1 MAGIQSEQIIWP
13 EAQYPEIKE
22 NIEGPRPENP
32 DDTFLIEGATPY
44 QQSEETPAVDLNSPD
59 LISDPQDEQDYPSQS
74 MNPTLFQTGDNPDLS
89 EIMRSRDLVGAAYP
103 AFRPFVRQL
112 AAEGVPVSRTHEALA
127 MLEDQLRATMK
138 PDELDMYFGR
148 NDDSRWV
155 ERFLLET
162 NWTDRLSRELGIT
175 GREAA
180 ERLEVAKKTGLS
192 LRLLS
197 DPAVFKKALE
207 GKKLSDSK
215 KEAVKNN
222 YRIEDLQDKIGRS
235 STSDMFTV
243 LETEWWG
250 NKNLTDEQK
259 KYLDSSR
266 KARKEL
272 YNKVADLR
280 NVIYTSR
287 AADILGSGTSLF
299 TQQFITP
306 LPEIMRNAAMLFGL
320 TTATGLAVP
329 EIADASAVALPGT
342 YGLVTSALGAIAKLG
357 VNHPFSAAMLLGGAA
372 ISGAAFEHTM
382 MLEGGMLY
390 DEILDALDEGADAFQ
405 KDESARA
412 AQDSNYTAR
421 KPWNPAKNRL
431 LAAKLALIGGAINGY
446 IEIGNMGIMLNTVS
460 GGAYDRAK
468 DMLIKSVGGENG
480 MLSKMGKRQLKSW
493 AARALKDYAIN
504 YIKSSGTEGLEE
516 YLQSLFSNTLLEI
529 GKAIAGKSNRS
540 VKEVLEAIHRDGWGG
555 FTEIAK
561 GMLVT
566 GIPGGVINAGARY
579 QESVREKAIAAQ
591 PKLFSDDQAARIE
604 AEKTLRAED
613 AEHVPTSEIKTEPLS
628 ETGTQGELKTA
639 APDFAYDPANVVTG
653 IEDAD
658 VKASAAP
665 AAEPEQTPSSEA
677 APTPETQPEQ
687 ADKQTEQTEEAAEP
701 AVPAAEQE
709 TEKAKTELRPASPE
723 RVGAAYQE
731 TVLPSSVYVSSE
743 AMDAYLQTL
752 PENERETLRQ
762 ALRMRKVD
770 KTGEY
775 LMRAKD
781 FVAAG
786 KRFDGLE
793 RAVAEDVRRG
803 PLGMTR
809 RELTSIKD
817 KVRYKESDPMEGSSQ
832 IAVEAR
838 EVRDDMTKKLR
849 AIGYSQEQAEVM
861 ADAQAHAIF
870 GFSRLYGIDPVT
882 GNWTGEVLS
891 PKAWYE
897 QLEIRRAQQQTPQ
910 ESAAEAAGT
919 IAQDNNGV
927 FNQELFQPD
936 DYDENGRIRPEVIRE
951 ITDELNAIRSEAQ
964 ANGTYLMAENGN
976 PSNLPA
982 GVWEMVRTRRFREWF
997 GESKIVD
1004 ANGEPKIVY
1013 HGTTQAGFTQ
1023 FDTAGSHKT
1032 ADAGAFFSDRK
1043 QIAGTY
1049 AGGVETSLAP
1059 EYDESGNLVVDEYD
1073 ETLPLDS
1080 EHYLY
1085 PVFLKVEHPYVV
1097 DAQGRNWDEVGDISI
1112 YNNETDEYIYE
1123 KEDGTPFMSMDD
1135 ARDYIET
1142 ELGDPDFEIYEAMAS
1157 EEATTDEIARAVY
1170 KGDYGGDYVDGV
1182 EVPYDGVIFAN
1193 VVDEGPAGRGYS
1205 DESTVISV
1213 PTPEQIKSVDNRG
1226 TFDARENIFYQNAAN
1241 IAKLTSEERAVWDEA
1256 VQGLTESER
1265 SRIEN
1270 GNVSSARG
1278 FVSAYEIMPSI
1289 DEYAAA
1295 AIAGRA
1301 KKGWY
1306 ARSAVA
1312 LREIFGE
1319 DTDRFTAL
1327 LAATSPRCSVETNL
1341 MNSLKVWKAWN
1352 EWTQQHPGWEQW
1364 DDIEKRR
1371 AIIQV
1376 MRENMQQ
1383 ADLAEEG
1390 ETGESTQG
1398 QKKQNEDKKTKEKLG
1413 PVLPSWVNNTVTALT
1428 TSDAAKIVLSG
1439 PKVHSFMH
1447 NLRGDLSYVTN
1458 DTWMANSI
1466 GRLQEIFSG
1475 SDYKPEQGDAGY
1487 SLRYLAMN
1495 ARVRLTAEMLT
1506 QQTGEKWEPAEV
1518 QETIWSWGKT
1528 LTEYAK
1534 NLAKTQKKKYNEG
1547 GKKGDA
1553 PVVPSFR
1560 EIIDSG
1566 VLTDEMIG
1574 STVDFAQLVTQGD
1587 GVNDYRTVLEEA
1599 GYGEKL
1605 EQLDKEIAAR
1615 PMEGRGPESPA
1626 DQGTVRHAPASG
1638 LDGRRDALYRV
1649 ADRFDASFRGGDEI
1663 HKKLLAVRSQFGS
1676 VFGPRDGYSD
1686 GYQNRG
1692 DVSDQSER
1700 GGTERGS
1707 SEPFVGPYQVY
1718 RGREGN
1724 RRSTGILL
1732 SVDFDLGL
1740 KNPVKVKATAEYVLD
1755 RGVAA
1760 NLKEVFAATPRFYEL
1775 AMDEKN
1781 IAKSAK
1787 AFRQALLRARKSQGI
1802 VGLCVEVKSLKDYM
1816 NQSEDSDAPKIARL
1830 VLTEGARAGFAI
1842 TEDGD
1847 IVSAFSMK
1855 GAPIV
1860 DGEEAKPNK
1869 KGKFPTSIHA
1879 MLMLAVQMGGRHMDC
1894 FDTVLPR
1901 LYSHMGFRAVSRC
1914 AWNEKYKPT
1923 GWNNKVKKFLE
1934 EYNNGEP
1941 DVVFLVYDP
1950 NYNSLY
1956 RSGEGVMAADYGAAS
1971 EIARQE
1977 MAKLR
1982 EQSQTLSQQSAQT
1995 FNQDAVANSIGDTEH
2010 GYGVAVNEKGQ
2021 LVGGSNRFEQSAFQ
2035 GSKVKGIKQFD
2046 WQTYSGTGEGGAAHG
2061 AGTYAAQER
2070 AVAEGYREYLN
2081 DNEYDYTFTQGGK
2094 NINEDLATAL
2104 KRTLPSA
2111 LKEAVERGG
2120 ALELDDYQK
2129 TVLANL
2135 QKRAEIE
2142 RRWESY
2148 RDRQIMTEQSIIE
2161 KIDAN
2166 PGMTLQE
2173 FFKVFKQP
2181 LQDGRKVGLAFDD
2194 AYHHATQ
2201 NAIRDGRDSATL
2213 ADFRAVIED
2222 DLKPMLLWRDDVLK
2236 DAEVLASA
2244 DLAGINVKRRQ
2255 GGALYELDV
2264 PENDVLL
2271 DEQKAFKEQ
2280 SKTVKDSLRALYEGM
2295 TAQQKRD
2302 FAARL
2307 FPDKFTRGHE
2317 VELEELI
2324 RAFKEPAHLFELLSD
2339 ATKSPPA
2346 RNNARGALRSLGY
2359 TEEQLDRFYR
2369 DSDLAR
2375 TEAAR
2380 FAEKDAGKL
2389 AELQQQLEQERAAN
2403 DAKEKQFLEKGIFN
2417 SLSRTTKIPGRG
2429 IYNAIAY
2436 ALRDDKMNDP
2446 RAASLALNNAG
2457 IKGITYDGAQDGRC
2471 FVIFDDNAIEIVNR
2485 YEQEKS
2491 QGQPRGSITFNGRL
2505 NEGGTA
2511 VIDLFKAADASTFI
2525 HESAHFL
2532 LQSYLDFGRMVNAPA
2547 QLKQDLGVILNFLGV
2562 KDAGEVGR
2570 EQHEKWA
2577 RTVELYFM
2585 EGKAP
2590 SSALAKVFARMKR
2603 WLLGI
2608 YHHAR
2613 HLNTEI
2619 TPEVREVLDRLYAGM
2634 NEEDAEVATL
2644 SDLRQDDEAAA
2655 EAVARMEAEE
2665 AQEQQDAASPKTQ
2678 NRRQASRIR
2687 EALKRAAER
2696 RRKAQAELKAKQQ
2709 ERKLLK
2715 KEIAGILKKIKA
2727 AAEDKGI
2734 LWAFQEKI
2742 RGVLAGYTLK
2752 NPSRQKLMQ
2761 AMELYNYLI
2770 DHPGEMSIEDYAP
2783 ADRAYIEMLG
2793 TTMLPDM
2800 TLGEL
2805 RALGQHIEELR
2816 EEGKKAYEQWK
2827 AARQQRRDQMW
2838 NECYAALGEIP
2849 SSEGKAIRGARDLRK
2864 EYKGMKGKLEKAK
2877 DWTLAATL
2885 NSHRLMDWIG
2895 NGKGLFKSAWTK
2907 WLINKPNGIHDTY
2920 LRNRNDRYVKIDA
2933 VLQANGL
2940 TKFDLGRTRVI
2951 DGQQYSIDE
2960 MLSVYALMKNEK
2972 GRKALIYGNFKGL
2985 TDPEGHAAR
2994 IVQALTRE
3002 EINVAD
3008 AVLQD
3013 YEDSFDRLN
3022 KRFIEAFNEGMV
3034 KEENYSPMKR
3044 LEYTNGQGVVDAES
3058 EETLEGRSVAAGRMA
3073 GLERGFLV
3081 RRMEISEAH
3090 QQPVDL
3096 GLLSI
3101 WSDQVTAQEHTAAFA
3116 EYAGD
3121 LSSFLKRRNEVN
3133 GMTMAKAIRMKYGTE
3148 AWQSV
3153 VGYANLI
3160 ILNESRQAHD
3170 VMNGIS
3176 SKLVRAMSMV
3186 YIAGNLGGPLKQIA
3200 SLPRFALTAGL
3211 PRLVSHIGRWAAN
3224 PAKYMEESY
3233 RLDPQLRERKP
3244 NAAYAAMRID
3254 PTVMS
3259 WANYRSQQG
3268 LKALMW
3274 LLGVMDRSVAAIGWR
3289 ATYDAEIARGASRQ
3303 DAHLAAQRAVALTQ
3317 QVPNPKDMP
3326 AYWRQSGLAKLMMV
3340 FSSNSIP
3347 IWGMTVYDLA
3357 KAIQRGSWPAA
3368 FKTTFALSL
3377 AAIATMYMSHG
3388 LPDGDD
3394 DDSLLD
3400 WMVDAFTEQTI
3411 TSLPIIGKDM
3421 FAAYDELINRNKRGT
3436 TYSALVTPVA
3446 RTIQGAQRI
3455 MSEKADEV
3463 MQSGLTRRET
3473 GVWQVAEGLSLLLGG
3488 LPVTMARRI
3497 RTALKSGDANEAMR
3511 IMLAWQRQKKK
3522 ATKKAVSW

>member
-44 QQSEETPAVDLNSPD
+44 QQSEEMPAVDLNSPD

-162 NWTDRLSRELGIT
+162 NWTDRLSRVLGIT
-175 GREAA
+175 GQEAA

-259 KYLDSSR
+259 KYLDSNR

-287 AADILGSGTSLF
+287 AADILGSGTSLV

-357 VNHPFSAAMLLGGAA
+357 VNHPFSAAVLLGGAA

-446 IEIGNMGIMLNTVS
+446 IEIGNMGIMLNAVS

-493 AARALKDYAIN
+493 AARALKDWAIN

-540 VKEVLEAIHRDGWGG
+540 AKEVLEAIHQDGWGG

-639 APDFAYDPANVVTG
+639 APDFAYDPANVVAG

-658 VKASAAP
+658 VKAAAP
-665 AAEPEQTPSSEA
+665 AAEPEQTPSPEA
-677 APTPETQPEQ
+677 APTPETQIEQ
-687 ADKQTEQTEEAAEP
+687 TDKQTEDTAEP
-701 AVPAAEQE
+701 AAPAAEQE

-762 ALRMRKVD
+762 VLRMRKVD

-775 LMRAKD
+775 IMRAKD

-793 RAVAEDVRRG
+793 RAVADDVRRG
-803 PLGMTR
+803 SLGMTR

-870 GFSRLYGIDPVT
+870 GFSRLYGIDPAT

-910 ESAAEAAGT
+910 ESAAEAADT

-927 FNQELFQPD
+927 FNQELFQPE
-936 DYDENGRIRPEVIRE
+936 DYDENGRIHPEVIRE

-964 ANGTYLMAENGN
+964 ANGTYLKAPNGN
-976 PSNLPA
+976 DSNLPV

-997 GESKIVD
+997 GESKIID

-1013 HGTTQAGFTQ
+1013 HGTSNI
-1023 FDTAGSHKT
+1023 FDSFDKTRIGSHFGLPAT
-1032 ADAGAFFSDRK
+1032 GRLGFYFTNDDALAND
-1043 QIAGTY
+1043 Y
-1049 AGGVETSLAP
+1049 AAHGYVM
-1059 EYDESGNLVVDEYD
+1059 
-1073 ETLPLDS
+1073 
-1080 EHYLY
+1080 
-1085 PVFLKVEHPYVV
+1085 PVFLRINNPLVIEDTGWGSAVNQTDARESDLRRWAQEGEHDGIIV
-1097 DAQGRNWDEVGDISI
+1097 RS
-1112 YNNETDEYIYE
+1112 TDE
-1123 KEDGTPFMSMDD
+1123 
-1135 ARDYIET
+1135 
-1142 ELGDPDFEIYEAMAS
+1142 ELLSGEPDTVYVAFE
-1157 EEATTDEIARAVY
+1157 
-1170 KGDYGGDYVDGV
+1170 
-1182 EVPYDGVIFAN
+1182 
-1193 VVDEGPAGRGYS
+1193 
-1205 DESTVISV
+1205 
-1213 PTPEQIKSVDNRG
+1213 PEQIKSVDNRG
-1226 TFDARENIFYQNAAN
+1226 TWDAEGNIFYQDAAN
-1241 IAKLTSEERAVWDEA
+1241 ITKLTPQERTVWDEA
-1256 VQGLTESER
+1256 SPGLTEKER
-1265 SRIEN
+1265 LRIES
-1270 GNVSSARG
+1270 GNVTSARN
-1278 FVSAYEIMPSI
+1278 FVNAFGVMPGI

-1295 AIAGRA
+1295 ALAGRA

-1312 LREIFGE
+1312 LQAVFGE

-1327 LAATSPRCSVETNL
+1327 LAATSPQCSVETNL
-1341 MNSLKVWKAWN
+1341 MNALKVWKAWG
-1352 EWTQQHPGWEQW
+1352 EWAQQHPGWEQL
-1364 DDIEKRR
+1364 DDVEKRR
-1371 AIIQV
+1371 AVIQV
-1376 MRENMQQ
+1376 MRANVQQ
-1383 ADLAEEG
+1383 ADMVEDDEDQNASKKKKKKKESQTDEA
-1390 ETGESTQG
+1390 TG
-1398 QKKQNEDKKTKEKLG
+1398 EKLG
-1413 PVLPSWVNNTVTALT
+1413 PVLDAWINNTIRALT
-1428 TSDAAKIVLSG
+1428 ETAPTETVLSG
-1439 PKVHSFMH
+1439 PKVDSFMR

-1458 DTWMANSI
+1458 DTWMAKSI
-1466 GRLQEIFSG
+1466 GRLQSIFG
-1475 SDYKPEQGDAGY
+1475 GNEYKPEKADPGY
-1487 SLRYLAMN
+1487 SLSYLAMN
-1495 ARVRLTAEMLT
+1495 AKVRLAAEALT
-1506 QQTGEKWEPAEV
+1506 QLTGEKWEPAEV
-1518 QETIWSWGKT
+1518 QETIWSWAKT
-1528 LTEYAK
+1528 ISDYAK
-1534 NLAKTQKKKYNEG
+1534 NLAKTQSKEYNESN
-1547 GKKGDA
+1547 KA
-1553 PVVPSFR
+1553 PSFR
-1560 EIIDSG
+1560 EIIESG
-1566 VLTDEMIG
+1566 AITDEMVG
-1574 STVDFAQLVTQGD
+1574 STVDFAQLFTQGD
-1587 GVNDYRTVLEEA
+1587 GKNDYRAVLEEA
-1599 GYGEKL
+1599 GYGEQLEKL
-1605 EQLDKEIAAR
+1605 DAEIAAR
-1615 PMEGRGPESPA
+1615 DAAGRGSESGDDA
-1626 DQGTVRHAPASG
+1626 GSVRLAHAPG
-1638 LDGRRDALYRV
+1638 LEALAGGREALARV
-1649 ADRFDASFRGGDEI
+1649 ADRLEAQTRGESEI

-1676 VFGPRDGYSD
+1676 FFGSRDAYAD

-1692 DVSDQSER
+1692 DLSYKDEWRQSDATQGFSA
-1700 GGTERGS
+1700 
-1707 SEPFVGPYQVY
+1707 PYKVN
-1718 RGREGN
+1718 RGREESG
-1724 RRSTGILL
+1724 RHDRSGGY
-1732 SVDFDLGL
+1732 VEFDLGL
-1740 KNPVKVKATAEYVLD
+1740 KNPVKVKATEYVLD

-1760 NLKEVFAATPRFYEL
+1760 NLKEAFAATPRFYEL

-1781 IAKSAK
+1781 IAKSAS
-1787 AFRQALLRARKSQGI
+1787 AFRRALIRGMKSQGPW
-1802 VGLCVEVKSLKDYM
+1802 GLCVEVKSLKTYM
-1816 NQSEDSDAPKIARL
+1816 NQSEDPEASKIARL
-1830 VLTEGARAGFAI
+1830 VLAEGGRAGFAI
-1842 TEDGD
+1842 TEDGA

-1855 GAPIV
+1855 GAPLV
-1860 DGEEAKPNK
+1860 DGKELKANK
-1869 KGKFPTSIHA
+1869 DGQFPRVVPSI
-1879 MLMLAVQMGGRHMDC
+1879 LMLAVQMGGRHMDC
-1894 FDTVLPR
+1894 FDTVLPGA
-1901 LYSHMGFRAVSRC
+1901 YSSMGFRAVSRC
-1914 AWNEKYKPT
+1914 AFSWEYRPT
-1923 GWNNKVKKFLE
+1923 GWTTKTTKQYGAF
-1934 EYNNGEP
+1934 NNGSP

-1950 NYNSLY
+1950 SYTSLY
-1956 RSGEGVMAADYGAAS
+1956 KRGEGVMCADYGKAGEVVKQ
-1971 EIARQE
+1971 EI
-1977 MAKLR
+1977 AKLR
-1982 EQSQTLSQQSAQT
+1982 EQAQQAQQTGTRYEQSAVS
-1995 FNQDAVANSIGDTEH
+1995 DALNTEH
-2010 GYGVAVNEKGQ
+2010 GWGVAVNEKGQ
-2021 LVGGSNRFEQSAFQ
+2021 LVGGNNRYEQSAFQ

-2135 QKRAEIE
+2135 QKRAETE

-2148 RDRQIMTEQSIIE
+2148 QDRQILTEQSIIE

-2166 PGMTLQE
+2166 PSMTLQE

-2375 TEAAR
+2375 AEAAR

-2417 SLSRTTKIPGRG
+2417 SLSRTTKISGRG

-2446 RAASLALNNAG
+2446 RAASLALNDVG
-2457 IKGITYDGAQDGRC
+2457 IVGITYDGAQDGRC

-2485 YEQEKS
+2485 YEQGK
-2491 QGQPRGSITFNGRL
+2491 QGQEQPRGSITFNGRL

-2511 VIDLFKAADASTFI
+2511 VIDLFKAADASTFL

-2532 LQSYLDFGRMVNAPA
+2532 LQSYLDFGRMANAPA

-2562 KDAGEVGR
+2562 KDASEVGR

-2644 SDLRQDDEAAA
+2644 SDLQQDDEAAA

-2849 SSEGKAIRGARDLRK
+2849 STEGMVIRGPQDLRK
-2864 EYKGMKGKLEKAK
+2864 QYKGVKGKLEKAG
-2877 DWTLAATL
+2877 DWNYAVTLG
-2885 NSHRLMDWIG
+2885 SHRLMDWIG
-2895 NGKGLFKSAWTK
+2895 NGHGKFNSAWTK
-2907 WLINKPNGIHDTY
+2907 YFIEAVNTAHDEY
-2920 LRNRNDRYVKIDA
+2920 LRLRGDRYEALDK
-2933 VLQANGL
+2933 VLKANGL
-2940 TKFDLGRTRVI
+2940 KKYDFGRVRVV
-2951 DGQQYSIDE
+2951 DGIEYTVDE
-2960 MLSVYALMKNEK
+2960 MLSVYALLKNEK
-2972 GRKALIYGNFKGL
+2972 GTKALLYGNFKGL
-2985 TDPEGHAAR
+2985 GDSALAHAAH
-2994 IVQALTRE
+2994 IVQSLTRE

-3008 AVLQD
+3008 AVLDD
-3013 YEDSFDRLN
+3013 YEKHFDRLN
-3022 KRFIEAFNEGMV
+3022 RRFIEVYNEAMV
-3034 KEENYSPMKR
+3034 KEEHYSPMKR
-3044 LEYTNGQGVVDAES
+3044 LEYTSAQGLIDAES
-3058 EETLEGRSVAAGRMA
+3058 AETIEGRSIAAGRLA
-3073 GLERGFLV
+3073 GLDKGFTIQRL
-3081 RRMEISEAH
+3081 EISEEH

-3096 GLLSI
+3096 GLLSM
-3101 WSDQVTAQEHTAAFA
+3101 WADQVTVQEHMYAFA
-3116 EYAGD
+3116 QLTGD
-3121 LSSFLKRRNEVN
+3121 LSSVLLKRNEVN

-3148 AWQSV
+3148 AWNSV
-3153 VGYANLI
+3153 VGYTNI
-3160 ILNESRQAHD
+3160 VTQNEARLAHS
-3170 VMNGIS
+3170 VMNGVTKHFI
-3176 SKLVRAMSMV
+3176 RGMSV
-3186 YIAGNLGGPLKQIA
+3186 TYLGLTLGSRLKQIT
-3200 SLPRFALTAGL
+3200 STPRFLMTVGLKAGL
-3211 PRLVSHIGRWAAN
+3211 GRLVAQVGKWSIN
-3224 PAKYMEESY
+3224 PARYMREAY
-3233 RLDPQLRERKP
+3233 RLDPQLKERIP
-3244 NAAYAAMRID
+3244 IPAYAGYRID
-3254 PTVMS
+3254 PTTMS
-3259 WANYRSQQG
+3259 EAKYRYEEG
-3268 LKALMW
+3268 LKATTYM
-3274 LLGVMDRSVAAIGWR
+3274 LGVFDRAVAAIGWR
-3289 ATYDAEIARGASRQ
+3289 ATYENEIANGSSPEQ
-3303 DAHLAAQRAVALTQ
+3303 AHHAAQRAVALTQ
-3317 QVPNPKDMP
+3317 QVPNLKDMP
-3326 AYWRQSGLAKLMMV
+3326 AFWRQNGLTKLMMV

-3347 IWGMTVYDLA
+3347 IWGVTVYDLA
-3357 KAIQRGSWPAA
+3357 QAIKRGDWPKS
-3368 FKTTFALSL
+3368 FVTTTALAVS
-3377 AAIATMYMSHG
+3377 AMATMFVSHG
-3388 LPDGDD
+3388 LPGGDD

-3411 TSLPIIGKDM
+3411 TSLPIVGKDL
-3421 FAAYDELINRNKRGT
+3421 FAAYDELINKNRRGNS
-3436 TYSALVTPVA
+3436 YSAFVA
-3446 RTIQGAQRI
+3446 PIAGLIQGFQRVS
-3455 MSEKADEV
+3455 SEKADEV
-3463 MQSGLTRRET
+3463 LQSGLTRRQA
-3473 GVWQVAEGLSLLLGG
+3473 GGWQIAEAIALLMGG
-3488 LPVTMARRI
+3488 FPVTAMRRI
-3497 RTALKSGDANEAMR
+3497 HTLIKSGDWKQALP
-3511 IMLAWQRQKKK
+3511 ILLAWQRQKKK